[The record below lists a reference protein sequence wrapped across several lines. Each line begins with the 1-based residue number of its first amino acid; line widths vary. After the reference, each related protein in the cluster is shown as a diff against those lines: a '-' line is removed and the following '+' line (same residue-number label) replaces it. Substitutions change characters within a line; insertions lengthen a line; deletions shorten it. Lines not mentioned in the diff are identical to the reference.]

1 MRNDVEVEPMP
12 RRTDESFTKTF
23 CRRLRTIMAVR
34 KMTSADI
41 MRASKLGSSQISEYL
56 NGRICPKADT
66 LAVLCAA
73 LDVSADYL
81 IGLSDSPVIKS
92 RRG

>member
-1 MRNDVEVEPMP
+1 MP
-12 RRTDESFTKTF
+12 RRTDRAFTETF
-23 CRRLRTIMAVR
+23 CRRLRTIMAVQE
-34 KMTSADI
+34 MNSADI

-56 NGRICPKADT
+56 NGHICPKADT
-66 LAVLCAA
+66 LKELCLA

-81 IGLSDSPVIKS
+81 LGLSDWPR